1 MPSCLPLTLP
11 HQTRQRPAYRATP
24 CLMQNHLPVDL
35 AKSYRLLNHGPT
47 VLVSSKFGDRAN
59 VMAAAWSMPLDFS
72 PPKVTVVIDR
82 NTLTRELVQASG
94 EFALNIP
101 SRALAQMTLAVG
113 SKSGR
118 DIDKLS
124 DKLSDKFAEFGI
136 ATFAAGEIGA
146 PLIEGC
152 LGWLECRVIPEPH
165 NQERYD
171 LFIGEIVAAWA
182 DPRAFKDGHWSFEPG
197 TPRSIH
203 YVAGG
208 NFFETGVSFEVE

>member
-1 MPSCLPLTLP
+1 
-11 HQTRQRPAYRATP
+11 
-24 CLMQNHLPVDL
+24 MQNRPHVLPVDL

-47 VLVSSKFGDRAN
+47 VLVTSKSGDKAN

-82 NTLTRELVQASG
+82 NTLTRELVEASG

-118 DIDKLS
+118 DYYKPS
-124 DKLSDKFAEFGI
+124 DAVGDAAVNKFSEFGI
-136 ATFAAGEIGA
+136 ATFAAEKVAA